1 MGSSRQYTSRERLT
15 FLHYLRHRQLQEID
29 WISLGVPAT
38 WLTELAKSLYL
49 RRRTLLAFL
58 GISRVGVNRQVHACL
73 PFSANEAA
81 RVFGLESLIRQVR
94 SVVEEGAPGEA
105 AGFDAARWLGQWLR
119 QPLPALGDAF
129 RPVTSTRLT
138 DRGSSGK
145 CCP

>member
-1 MGSSRQYTSRERLT
+1 M
-15 FLHYLRHRQLQEID
+15 F
-29 WISLGVPAT
+29 
-38 WLTELAKSLYL
+38 
-49 RRRTLLAFL
+49 
-58 GISRVGVNRQVHACL
+58 GI
-73 PFSANEAA
+73 
-81 RVFGLESLIRQVR
+81 ESLIRQVR
-94 SVVEEGAPGEA
+94 SVEEGARGEA